1 MVEYTFQ
8 CCRCGEI
15 DYEEL
20 KQEVFDSIKD
30 RPLDFICVC
39 CWAELMSEIDYQEQ
53 FKLAANQ

>member
-20 KQEVFDSIKD
+20 KQEVFDTIKD

-53 FKLAANQ
+53 FTANQ